1 MAAQQFNPFASL
13 ITPEVLEAQRE
24 AEFAA
29 KYQQADPWVRGAA
42 EAGFKIGQVNRS
54 RGIGL
59 TEDDLKAKRNQ
70 EIMSQSQAK
79 YSEAMASGTM
89 DADEAQAVALED
101 AIKGFAQNGNW
112 EQALALTQPLA
123 QLKSQALER
132 RKLKAEAINIESKPD
147 AKEVDQAIAAAKAQ
161 QAYDAKIQQLEL
173 AAMRAQTAADRAAAQ
188 NALNGVQSEFLLW
201 KMQQEKDNPKDKKE
215 SAQAYK
221 ERVKMNTGVR
231 AAAETADLMAD
242 LRESIASNPG
252 AATLAGDLLTKVM
265 KYGEATKALVA
276 AGGYDPKLTKDGTK
290 VGDWLRQNVDNE
302 AQHAQVIALAY
313 AFARAQDPGGR
324 LSNQDLEQ
332 AARVVSGEGSPASR
346 ITLLDNAFTR
356 IARAAQGQME
366 TGADNDLKLG
376 ENTKAAVDASFKR
389 YKSLVEQTRPQ
400 AQPATPA
407 AAGGPP
413 PGMSREQFLEWKRAN
428 PNWKP

>member
-42 EAGFKIGQVNRS
+42 EAGFKIGQVNRQ

-59 TEDDLKAKRNQ
+59 TEDDVKAARNQ
-70 EIMSQSQAK
+70 QIMSQSQAK
-79 YSEAMASGTM
+79 YAEAMATGTM

-101 AIKGFAQNGNW
+101 AIKGFSQNGNW

-161 QAYDAKIQQLEL
+161 QQYDAKIQQLEL
-173 AAMRAQTAADRAAAQ
+173 AAMRAQTAADRAEAQ
-188 NALNGVQSEFLLW
+188 NALNAVQAQFLLF
-201 KMQQEKDNPKDKKE
+201 KMQQEQDNPKTPKE
-215 SAQAYK
+215 NAQQYK
-221 ERVKMNTGVR
+221 ERVKMNTAVR
-231 AAAETADLMAD
+231 SAAETADLMAD

-252 AATLAGDLLTKVM
+252 AATLSGDLLTKVM
-265 KYGEATKALVA
+265 KYGEATKAMVA
-276 AGGYDPKLTKDGTK
+276 GGGYDPKLTKDGTK
-290 VGDWLRQNVDNE
+290 VGEWLRQNVDNE
-302 AQHAQVIALAY
+302 SQHAQVIALAY
-313 AFARAQDPGGR
+313 SFARTQDPGGR

-346 ITLLDNAFTR
+346 IALLDNAFTR
-356 IARAAQGQME
+356 VARSAKGQIE
-366 TGADNDLKLG
+366 TGSDNTLALG
-376 ENTKAAVDASFKR
+376 PKTKAAVEASFAR
-389 YKSLVEQTRPQ
+389 YKALVESTKPQ
-400 AQPATPA
+400 AAPSAAPGTPDKDGWTTMPNGA
-407 AAGGPP
+407 
-413 PGMSREQFLEWKRAN
+413 RVRA
-428 PNWKP
+428 K